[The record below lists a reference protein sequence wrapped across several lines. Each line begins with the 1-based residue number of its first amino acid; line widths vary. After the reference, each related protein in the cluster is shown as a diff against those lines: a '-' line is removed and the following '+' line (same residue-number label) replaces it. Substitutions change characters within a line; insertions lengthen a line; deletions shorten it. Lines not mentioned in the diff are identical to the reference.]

1 MMLDWAPLLPRWGG
15 FARFPSAGVPVR
27 GAHGERGRACQD
39 LKVTYQDL
47 NEIATKL
54 KTGQGE
60 VETKLG
66 EPKSAVDALVGAGST
81 GSASGA
87 FQTSYTEFNTG
98 ATKTIAGLEGLSTFL
113 KKAAVR
119 EDRCGSSARPSRADD
134 GAGRPVGIGRP
145 GC

>member
-1 MMLDWAPLLPRWGG
+1 M
-15 FARFPSAGVPVR
+15 S
-27 GAHGERGRACQD
+27 D
-39 LKVTYQDL
+39 LKVTYHDL

-66 EPKSAVDALVGAGST
+66 ELKSAVDALVGAGFQT

-98 ATKTIAGLEGLSTFL
+98 ATKTIAGLEGLATFL
-113 KKAAVR
+113 KKAA
-119 EDRCGSSARPSRADD
+119 EAFEKTDTELGKALK
-134 GAGRPVGIGRP
+134 G
-145 GC
+145 